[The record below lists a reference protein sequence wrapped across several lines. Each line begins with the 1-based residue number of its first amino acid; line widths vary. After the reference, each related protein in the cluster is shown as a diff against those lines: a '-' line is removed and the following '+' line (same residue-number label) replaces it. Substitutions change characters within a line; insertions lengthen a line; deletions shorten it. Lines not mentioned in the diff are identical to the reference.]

1 MDLSRF
7 VGSQGGRVDEAGW
20 GSDGLMLDMWIV
32 VTVENNLD
40 SPPGTIDLHGLYV
53 KEGERASSFCHCF
66 SDALLSV
73 G

>member
-1 MDLSRF
+1 
-7 VGSQGGRVDEAGW
+7 
-20 GSDGLMLDMWIV
+20 MLDMWIV

-66 SDALLSV
+66 SDALLAV